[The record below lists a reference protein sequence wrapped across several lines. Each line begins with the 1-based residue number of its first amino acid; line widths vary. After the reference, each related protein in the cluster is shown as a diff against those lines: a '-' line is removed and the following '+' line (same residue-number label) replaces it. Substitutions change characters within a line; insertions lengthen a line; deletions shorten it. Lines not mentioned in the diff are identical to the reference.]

1 MMWLCAG
8 SVSVVV
14 AGTPHSVIDAE
25 SLIGQHSFVSSKQQG
40 ACITCVQACEYL
52 EIQGEGLEKE
62 AKQLQESQEQ
72 LRSLSQ
78 QQQRQQPKAEAVS
91 VRNVL
96 ISSQVF
102 RIKKLLRNGVPVAA
116 FKQNPLTKDK
126 RVLDGAD
133 AVWQAY
139 MATLSAS
146 GVLSMHG
153 IDDTQDEVTAS
164 VAQALVMTGS
174 ASHPLLAR
182 HASFCLAVSSS
193 VAYFVS
199 CSDELQRSEWLQA
212 LATAGAIIENPDLL
226 VGAKDTLA
234 EVALQHQHAPILRD
248 SGNISGKSDNSGANS
263 SGSIHQQAVSD
274 SVPPAPPP
282 SRKKAAD
289 PLPAPKSPSVNTPTP
304 APVLAPA
311 QAPPLLPPRS
321 SPLSDSLPPPSPI
334 SHHSSSHETFALQV
348 SSFSFPISPA
358 CEILLTTTPPPPPSS
373 PFLFLSAR
381 CASPPTC
388 TPTCR
393 CLPPRMT

>member
-14 AGTPHSVIDAE
+14 AGAPQSVIDAE
-25 SLIGQHSFVSSKQQG
+25 SLIGQHSFAWSKQHR
-40 ACITCVQACEYL
+40 AIITCLHACEYL

-62 AKQLQESQEQ
+62 AKQLQEFQEQ
-72 LRSLSQ
+72 QRSLSQ
-78 QQQRQQPKAEAVS
+78 QQQRQQSKAEAAS
-91 VRNVL
+91 VHTVL

-133 AVWQAY
+133 PVWQACV
-139 MATLSAS
+139 ATLSSS
-146 GVLSMHG
+146 GVLSMQG
-153 IDDTQDEVTAS
+153 IDDTSDEVTAA

-212 LATAGAIIENPDLL
+212 MATVGAIIENPDM
-226 VGAKDTLA
+226 VTGAKDTLA
-234 EVALQHQHAPILRD
+234 EVALQHHQVPVLRD
-248 SGNISGKSDNSGANS
+248 SGNTSGKNDNSGVNS
-263 SGSIHQQAVSD
+263 SSSLHQQAVSD

-289 PLPAPKSPSVNTPTP
+289 PLPAPNSPSVNTPTP

-358 CEILLTTTPPPPPSS
+358 CEVILTTIPPPPHSS
-373 PFLFLSAR
+373 FCLSDVHYLLH
-381 CASPPTC
+381 PPQRDPAVGC
-388 TPTCR
+388 P
-393 CLPPRMT
+393 